1 MDNITHSD
9 ILGTPLSD
17 VVNSRKYHKKHS
29 KFVSST
35 PLNEGQNHQN
45 NSFIKQESRTFFS
58 INERLA
64 NLLDKV
70 LPLKKKWSTNFHQSC
85 IIYTNLATYIYK
97 ILPESPAFENHDD
110 TVTYALCDL
119 YFNDNVEQLTKFRH
133 GQVLET
139 YYDKLDDC
147 IKNMEDCGVQLKSMM
162 NQFNALRRLDQNESI
177 YQLATCQS
185 DVYSSIDAKNNNSTS
200 EYHDDTNFI
209 TLNATQSFLSS
220 LKQEHRKNSSSTF
233 LYESLIIEIDGLIK
247 QIDRDVNIRK
257 YLMKIILPMNL
268 HYYHFNLNTVNKV
281 NSTNDNDVLLKLVS
295 IWRHFGQYVTW
306 WIVLS
311 ISKHILSIISK
322 IQSK

>member
-1 MDNITHSD
+1 MDDIAHSNIP
-9 ILGTPLSD
+9 GTPLSD
-17 VVNSRKYHKKHS
+17 VVNSRKHHKKYA

-64 NLLDKV
+64 NLLGKV

-85 IIYTNLATYIYK
+85 VIYTNLATYICK
-97 ILPESPAFENHDD
+97 IPPESPAFDIHDD
-110 TVTYALCDL
+110 TATYALCDL
-119 YFNDNVEQLTKFRH
+119 YFNDNVEQLTKLRH
-133 GQVLET
+133 GQILET

-162 NQFNALRRLDQNESI
+162 NQFNALRKLDQNESI
-177 YQLATCQS
+177 YRLATCQS
-185 DVYSSIDAKNNNSTS
+185 DAYSSIDAKNSSTS
-200 EYHDDTNFI
+200 EYHDDSNFI
-209 TLNATQSFLSS
+209 TLNSAQSFLSS
-220 LKQEHRKNSSSTF
+220 AKQEHQKNPSSTF

-268 HYYHFNLNTVNKV
+268 HYCHTVNKAS
-281 NSTNDNDVLLKLVS
+281 STNDNVVLLKLVS
-295 IWRHFGQYVTW
+295 IWRHYGHYVSW

-311 ISKHILSIISK
+311 MSEHISSII
-322 IQSK
+322 